1 MTLPALITISESG
14 RVLTIRHSSGRVIA
28 EVLVHGHLKKVLENI
43 NDSQPISKGIA
54 NIFRGELYQLAGY
67 EWLNTDYE
75 IIEEKLS

>member
-1 MTLPALITISESG
+1 MSVLLTISDSG
-14 RVLTIRHSSGRVIA
+14 RVLTIKHSTGRVIA
-28 EVLVHGHLKKVLENI
+28 EILVHGHLKKVLENI
-43 NDSQPISKGIA
+43 DNNNPIAKGIA